1 MKPSTVVEPASLCI
15 SVFITEG
22 SVARIRALSRASNT
36 IRFSTLQEHR
46 ACCFAD
52 RTFYLS
58 WPIARPLVLV
68 LIFFFYDYEHSPI
81 TRIQSNILQK
91 FYYVKRILK
100 PIVQR
105 QTSERFFL
113 LQRYIGFM
121 SELGMDFET
130 SATLRTRCRRRY
142 FAELGIIFELFR
154 TNICLR
160 QLSE

>member
-22 SVARIRALSRASNT
+22 SVARIRALSRASNI

-68 LIFFFYDYEHSPI
+68 LIFFF
-81 TRIQSNILQK
+81 
-91 FYYVKRILK
+91 
-100 PIVQR
+100 
-105 QTSERFFL
+105 FL
-113 LQRYIGFM
+113 R
-121 SELGMDFET
+121 
-130 SATLRTRCRRRY
+130 LRTFTDNTHLVKYSTEILLCQKDFKTDRTTLDIR
-142 FAELGIIFELFR
+142 EILFITTVYWIYVWAWNGLWNER
-154 TNICLR
+154 NATNTL
-160 QLSE
+160 

>member
-36 IRFSTLQEHR
+36 IRFSALQEHR

-68 LIFFFYDYEHSPI
+68 LIFFF
-81 TRIQSNILQK
+81 
-91 FYYVKRILK
+91 
-100 PIVQR
+100 
-105 QTSERFFL
+105 FFFSL
-113 LQRYIGFM
+113 R
-121 SELGMDFET
+121 
-130 SATLRTRCRRRY
+130 LRTFTDNTHPAKY
-142 FAELGIIFELFR
+142 STEILLYQKDFKTDR
-154 TNICLR
+154 TMLDIREAFFITTVYWIYWNGL
-160 QLSE
+160 

>member
-68 LIFFFYDYEHSPI
+68 LIFFFL
-81 TRIQSNILQK
+81 R
-91 FYYVKRILK
+91 
-100 PIVQR
+100 
-105 QTSERFFL
+105 
-113 LQRYIGFM
+113 
-121 SELGMDFET
+121 
-130 SATLRTRCRRRY
+130 LRTFTDNTHLVKYSTEILLCQKDFKTDRTTLDIR
-142 FAELGIIFELFR
+142 EILFI
-154 TNICLR
+154 TTVYWIYV
-160 QLSE
+160 

>member
-58 WPIARPLVLV
+58 WPIARPLVL
-68 LIFFFYDYEHSPI
+68 IFSFFF
-81 TRIQSNILQK
+81 
-91 FYYVKRILK
+91 
-100 PIVQR
+100 
-105 QTSERFFL
+105 FL
-113 LQRYIGFM
+113 R
-121 SELGMDFET
+121 
-130 SATLRTRCRRRY
+130 LRTFTDNTHPVKYSTEILLYQKDFKTDRTTLDIR
-142 FAELGIIFELFR
+142 EVLFI
-154 TNICLR
+154 TTVYWIYV
-160 QLSE
+160 

>member
-68 LIFFFYDYEHSPI
+68 LIFFF
-81 TRIQSNILQK
+81 
-91 FYYVKRILK
+91 
-100 PIVQR
+100 
-105 QTSERFFL
+105 FL
-113 LQRYIGFM
+113 R
-121 SELGMDFET
+121 
-130 SATLRTRCRRRY
+130 LRTFTDNTHLVKYSTEILLCQKDFKTDRTTLDIR
-142 FAELGIIFELFR
+142 EILFI
-154 TNICLR
+154 TTVYWIYV
-160 QLSE
+160 

>member
-68 LIFFFYDYEHSPI
+68 LIFFFL
-81 TRIQSNILQK
+81 R
-91 FYYVKRILK
+91 
-100 PIVQR
+100 
-105 QTSERFFL
+105 
-113 LQRYIGFM
+113 
-121 SELGMDFET
+121 
-130 SATLRTRCRRRY
+130 LRTFTDNTHLVKYSTEILLCQKDFKTDRTTLDIR
-142 FAELGIIFELFR
+142 EILFITTVYWIYVWAWNGLWNER
-154 TNICLR
+154 NATNTL
-160 QLSE
+160 

>member
-68 LIFFFYDYEHSPI
+68 LIFFF
-81 TRIQSNILQK
+81 
-91 FYYVKRILK
+91 
-100 PIVQR
+100 
-105 QTSERFFL
+105 FL
-113 LQRYIGFM
+113 R
-121 SELGMDFET
+121 
-130 SATLRTRCRRRY
+130 LRTFTDNTHLVKYSTEILLCQKDFKTDRTTLDIR
-142 FAELGIIFELFR
+142 EILFITTVYWIYVWAWNGLWNER
-154 TNICLR
+154 NATNTL
-160 QLSE
+160 

>member
-22 SVARIRALSRASNT
+22 SVARIRALSRASNI

-68 LIFFFYDYEHSPI
+68 LIFFF
-81 TRIQSNILQK
+81 
-91 FYYVKRILK
+91 
-100 PIVQR
+100 
-105 QTSERFFL
+105 FL
-113 LQRYIGFM
+113 R
-121 SELGMDFET
+121 
-130 SATLRTRCRRRY
+130 LRTFTDNTHPVKYSTEILLCQKDFKTDRTTLDIR
-142 FAELGIIFELFR
+142 EILFITTVYWIYVWAWNGLWNER
-154 TNICLR
+154 NATNTL
-160 QLSE
+160 

>member
-58 WPIARPLVLV
+58 WPIARPLVPV
-68 LIFFFYDYEHSPI
+68 LIFFF
-81 TRIQSNILQK
+81 
-91 FYYVKRILK
+91 
-100 PIVQR
+100 
-105 QTSERFFL
+105 FL
-113 LQRYIGFM
+113 R
-121 SELGMDFET
+121 
-130 SATLRTRCRRRY
+130 LRTFTDNTHLVKYSTEILLCQKDFKTDRTTLDIR
-142 FAELGIIFELFR
+142 EILFI
-154 TNICLR
+154 TTVYWIYV
-160 QLSE
+160 

>member
-36 IRFSTLQEHR
+36 IRFSALQEHR

-68 LIFFFYDYEHSPI
+68 LIFFFFLRLRTFTDNTHPAKYSTEILLYQKDFKTDRTMLDIREAFFYYNGILDLLEWTLKRAQRYEHTI
-81 TRIQSNILQK
+81 GGGILQ
-91 FYYVKRILK
+91 
-100 PIVQR
+100 
-105 QTSERFFL
+105 SW
-113 LQRYIGFM
+113 
-121 SELGMDFET
+121 
-130 SATLRTRCRRRY
+130 
-142 FAELGIIFELFR
+142 GIIFELFR

-160 QLSE
+160 